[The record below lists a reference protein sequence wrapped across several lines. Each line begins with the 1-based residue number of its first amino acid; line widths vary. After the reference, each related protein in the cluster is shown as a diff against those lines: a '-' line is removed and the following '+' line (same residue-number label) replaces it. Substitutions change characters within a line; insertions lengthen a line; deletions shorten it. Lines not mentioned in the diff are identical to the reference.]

1 MGCCPSKPPTLGK
14 EYGATATEVAPIL
27 PSSVSAN
34 QVEPTVIENAVE
46 NMHMDRGD
54 GTDGRAT
61 TQSRNSSGRTTT
73 SVPTPRKP
81 SQSADDIP
89 ISSTYHR
96 VHCAEVAE
104 QEAKWQEEQRL
115 EAEQR
120 EREVCEYK
128 QPCRLRETGQHCQR
142 GQAALPR
149 YLPPSYPTLTSL
161 PSKKMTPVA
170 LALRG
175 RRETQTT
182 AEPASSVQRGVA
194 LRRDENL
201 APQVQLP

>member
-54 GTDGRAT
+54 GTDRAYDEEPQPEDDEPAGFKLPLEKGDT
-61 TQSRNSSGRTTT
+61 DEVLLRSPEIAVAVQPPPS
-73 SVPTPRKP
+73 PLPRKP

-120 EREVCEYK
+120 EREVREYK
-128 QPCRLRETGQHCQR
+128 
-142 GQAALPR
+142 AA
-149 YLPPSYPTLTSL
+149 
-161 PSKKMTPVA
+161 MQIA
-170 LALRG
+170 
-175 RRETQTT
+175 
-182 AEPASSVQRGVA
+182 
-194 LRRDENL
+194 
-201 APQVQLP
+201 